1 MSTIKQQQEL
11 ERYYKEYAEQL
22 CSNKYDEARQ
32 KEDYARTQV
41 GKGLLKHLLRVFVTN
56 TRTALNPLLDGNKKG
71 VRPVYTSALQTYAK
85 AYKERGEIDIFF
97 IMLVTETL
105 KNTINSMVTRRF
117 TLNNIARQ
125 IATEV
130 EEEAKVY
137 AFLHLTKENG
147 KYGKHVDK
155 RVGRQFKREF
165 MSKVYVHK
173 SFKLLT
179 PLGKI
184 GAKER
189 QALGMYLLELL
200 IESTDHYFEIIP
212 AGRKGL
218 LELRPTNRF
227 IKLIEKNE
235 GLAIERAIQYVPTII
250 PPKPW
255 EDMYTGGYYGDLAA
269 RTCFMRHHP
278 YLKGTGALR
287 KYIARLN
294 ELDLSE
300 VYKAVN
306 KIQSTAYRINK
317 DMLKIIKTITTDKG
331 GGRAGIPQMQPSPK
345 LPPFPH
351 TKEEI
356 EASPA
361 LTEQFKKHK
370 ERMIAMIHDENAR
383 RGKALR
389 ASMIMRIAND
399 FMQYE
404 YIYFPMNI
412 DFRGR
417 IYPIP
422 TGLNPQGDDLAKSL
436 LEYAKPVPAHVED
449 DYKWLAIHGA
459 GLAGHDKISLEDRVQ
474 WVEDNKENILAS
486 AKDPISYRWWEEQ
499 DKPLQFLAFCMEYN
513 KALAYMSE
521 HNGSIIGY
529 ICKIPIS
536 YDGTCSGLQHYS
548 CLLRDSV
555 GGATVNLI
563 DHDKPAD
570 IYQAIAD
577 KVQEMVQDDLQ
588 NAAKKE
594 YAEMWLSYGITRK
607 VCKRPVMT
615 LAYGSGQYGFTN
627 QILEDTVRGAEH
639 FPCGSD
645 FKAAQYL
652 AQKIWKAV
660 QSTVVAATTGME
672 YLKKIASALSK
683 EGYPVEWVTPLGLP
697 IQQIYLET
705 KTETFR
711 LRFGGASVRY
721 NMYVTSVKEGEE
733 TDRHKQVNGVAPNF
747 IHSLDAT
754 HLMMTINAAELSNYT
769 TVHDSFGTSLG
780 EASTLRKV
788 VREQMVALYKQNNP
802 LEDFKEHASQILR
815 EDIKI
820 KLPQRGGLD
829 INEILTS
836 KFVFH

>member
-529 ICKIPIS
+529 ICKIP
-536 YDGTCSGLQHYS
+536 
-548 CLLRDSV
+548 
-555 GGATVNLI
+555 
-563 DHDKPAD
+563 
-570 IYQAIAD
+570 
-577 KVQEMVQDDLQ
+577 
-588 NAAKKE
+588 
-594 YAEMWLSYGITRK
+594 TRK